1 MSDKPRVAC
10 VAGASGSV
18 GSEIS
23 RGLLENGW
31 HVALLYRSARH
42 EPDLRNRFAK
52 YGDRAMPVQ
61 VEATDSSSVQQ
72 AIQRIEGEWGALHVL
87 VNAIGGWLGGKRL
100 HEHTAE
106 ELNRML
112 DMDLRPAFHLMQA
125 ALPVMLRQKRGKII
139 HFVSLTPLY
148 DGAMSAVYAASKA
161 GVIAL
166 TRAAAREYRADGI
179 QVYALAPGTIDTEKN
194 RQATPDADRS
204 KWVPVRE
211 LVEAVLFLAEG
222 GDALSGTVFEFR
234 GGK

>member
-1 MSDKPRVAC
+1 MSDEPRVAC

-23 RGLLENGW
+23 RRLLEIGW
-31 HVALLYRSARH
+31 RVALLYRSAGH
-42 EPDLRNRFAK
+42 ESRLRKQFAAF
-52 YGDRAMPVQ
+52 GDRAMPVQ
-61 VEATDSSSVQQ
+61 VDAADSHRVQQ
-72 AIQRIEGEWGALHVL
+72 VMQHIEAEWGALHVL

-100 HEHTAE
+100 HEHTTE

-194 RQATPDADRS
+194 RRAMPDADRS

-211 LVEAVLFLAEG
+211 LVETVLFLAEG
-222 GDALSGTVFEFR
+222 GNALSGTVFEFR
-234 GGK
+234 GGE

>member
-1 MSDKPRVAC
+1 MSDTLRVAC

-23 RGLLENGW
+23 RGLLESGW
-31 HVALLYRSARH
+31 HVGLLYRSARH
-42 EPDLRNRFAK
+42 QLDLRNRFAK

-61 VEATDSSSVQQ
+61 VNATVSSSVQQ
-72 AIQRIEGEWGALHVL
+72 AIQRIEAEWGALHVL

-100 HEHTAE
+100 HEHTDA

-125 ALPVMLRQKRGKII
+125 VLPVMLRQNRGKII

-166 TRAAAREYRADGI
+166 TRAAAKEYRADGI

-194 RQATPDADRS
+194 RQAMPDVDRS
-204 KWVPVRE
+204 TWVPVRE
-211 LVEAVLFLAEG
+211 LVEAALFLAEG

-234 GGK
+234 GVK